1 MFGDTEGKKDEP
13 KAAKTV
19 EKKETTP
26 ATVSPNTQQLINR
39 AAQEFADYQQLNS
52 QGKFADA
59 GKKLEDLKRTL
70 EELKKGGGK
79 P

>member
-1 MFGDTEGKKDEP
+1 M
-13 KAAKTV
+13 
-19 EKKETTP
+19 
-26 ATVSPNTQQLINR
+26 SPNVQQLINR